1 MQKTYTAGDV
11 ELTQFDLV
19 SLSGKSRQSI
29 ISQVITFDI
38 YESLTLPVMYCE
50 IMINDAINL
59 IEGFP
64 IIGEEYI
71 EIEFKNPELNATQN
85 FRFKTCA
92 ITNKF
97 TEGQGK
103 RLYYVIQAA
112 SEEVLENSYRYIQR
126 KYNDGNPYT
135 MISDILNRDLKTK
148 KQLRTDDSTARGTDK
163 ITITQ
168 LAPLQAI
175 DMIRKRCVSK
185 KYKSSSY
192 VFFENRLGFNFTTL
206 EHLIST
212 GKNSIGDKIFF
223 YDSNVNDDIKNIN
236 VRNILAYQQ
245 VNFSAIGDMVQ
256 SGGLAN
262 RTISIDLKTGILNTI
277 DFNFAEQINKFA
289 QTDPDNVS
297 KIRTSTFMNKYAN
310 PSGSSTVMSNL
321 LPKSSINGESFREES
336 AGFLQSYINQLTQN
350 IVRILIYGD
359 SAITVGNVIK
369 LKFPEIKG
377 TTDKMED
384 SKFSSGNYLV
394 AKVRHSFVVR
404 DKVSYKMS
412 IECMKPSYGES
423 DI

>member
-297 KIRTSTFMNKYAN
+297 KIRTSTFMNKYSN